1 MSTRCQLIRFDIV
14 DQTLKPRFVD
24 GEELPNWR
32 QGPDILD
39 YIRQMA
45 LQWWLVTGGSGREL
59 IKSES
64 IVPS

>member
-32 QGPDILD
+32 QGPDILE

-45 LQWWLVTGGSGREL
+45 LQWWLVTVRVQAEDAACS
-59 IKSES
+59 
-64 IVPS
+64 